1 MVTGWTPE
9 WHHRLKYRS
18 NPLISTKIKFQQD
31 PFASGLTNEIAEKPV
46 LIWKTYSHKN
56 TFQKKPMTSQGLH
69 LVIIIIPEYLA
80 IFPEMLDGIPWNV

>member
-9 WHHRLKYRS
+9 WHHRLKYQS

-31 PFASGLTNEIAEKPV
+31 PFACGSTNEIAGKPV

-56 TFQKKPMTSQGLH
+56 IFKKKPMASRGLH
-69 LVIIIIPEYLA
+69 LVIIIIAEYLA
-80 IFPEMLDGIPWNV
+80 IFPRMLDGIPWNV